1 MCACVAKL
9 RRHSR
14 PRAGQCG
21 AGCARER
28 EGKKGGKAGPPAG
41 RPWEGEEEEASQ
53 RKRGPSGQ
61 NEGGGL
67 SSFYFVFFYFKAL
80 FKLISKAFEF
90 VLNFDQ
96 NHTSQ

>member
-1 MCACVAKL
+1 MLLAWAYASE
-9 RRHSR
+9 RGIGQ
-14 PRAGQCG
+14 AGLMW
-21 AGCARER
+21 ER
-28 EGKKGGKAGPPAG
+28 KGKAKMGHGMGKGVEQARG
-41 RPWEGEEEEASQ
+41 RGSVGLRAKM
-53 RKRGPSGQ
+53 R
-61 NEGGGL
+61 GL

>member
-1 MCACVAKL
+1 MKGGRA
-9 RRHSR
+9 RSRPPSSR
-14 PRAGQCG
+14 PRA
-21 AGCARER
+21 ER
-28 EGKKGGKAGPPAG
+28 
-41 RPWEGEEEEASQ
+41 REGEEARGTGPLVGQARKGRRGAGQGE

-61 NEGGGL
+61 NERGGF
-67 SSFYFVFFYFKAL
+67 SSFYFIFFNFKAL

>member
-1 MCACVAKL
+1 MQA
-9 RRHSR
+9 R
-14 PRAGQCG
+14 PPSSPKPVPTQEKKKEELGR
-21 AGCARER
+21 
-28 EGKKGGKAGPPAG
+28 KGGKERAV
-41 RPWEGEEEEASQ
+41 GE

-61 NEGGGL
+61 NERGGL
-67 SSFYFVFFYFKAL
+67 SSCYFVFFYFKAL